1 MNLRNPVLRYTLL
14 GFGVGILGILVST
27 ILMIYDRG
35 MAFAFANFYRN
46 SENAK
51 SSMVY

>member
-27 ILMIYDRG
+27 ILILWSMIG
-35 MAFAFANFYRN
+35 GWL
-46 SENAK
+46 SLLP
-51 SSMVY
+51 VL